1 MPTSHARRHWT
12 AALLGIALLVSA
24 CGGASA
30 TPTPSPTPSPTAT
43 PSPTPAATPSPTPSP
58 TEAASPSAS
67 AAVDPAA
74 GLAIADPYTLKELD
88 SAAAQTIAG
97 AMEKGMGAF
106 ASVIHVGMRE
116 VQKAGATVGYVMVIE
131 FPSGTLSDT
140 TYNGF
145 LAGITSTGDTTWKVV
160 KVDSYSV
167 STGTMSG
174 LSVGMFKAGDAV
186 MLIMSPTAAEVVPIA
201 KALIAANK

>member
-1 MPTSHARRHWT
+1 MSVRHARRPMA
-12 AALLGIALLVSA
+12 AALLGVAMLVSA
-24 CGGASA
+24 CGGA
-30 TPTPSPTPSPTAT
+30 
-43 PSPTPAATPSPTPSP
+43 AATPSPTPSP
-58 TEAASPSAS
+58 TVAPTVAPTPTPSPTPTPTPASPSAS

-88 SAAAQTIAG
+88 AAAAETIQG

-106 ASVIHVGMRE
+106 SSVIHVGLRE
-116 VQKAGATVGYVMVIE
+116 VQKAGSTVGYVMVIE
-131 FPSGTLSDT
+131 FPAGTLSDT

-145 LAGITSTGDTTWKVV
+145 LSGIASTGDSTWKVV
-160 KVDSYSV
+160 KVGDYAI

-186 MLIMSPTAAEVVPIA
+186 MLIMSPTASEIVPIA
-201 KALIAANK
+201 TALIEANK